1 VITPNLSELESAAH
15 GVAPFEVE
23 RAAANVLTDIAG
35 AALLVTRSADG
46 MTLFR
51 TGRAPFHVAA
61 MAKEV
66 FDVTGAGDT
75 VVAMVALALAA
86 RIAIEQAIELASIA
100 AAITVSK
107 RGTSTV
113 SPTELATAIDAIPG

>member
-1 VITPNLSELESAAH
+1 RHPSRS
-15 GVAPFEVE
+15 G
-23 RAAANVLTDIAG
+23 LT
-35 AALLVTRSADG
+35 LLVTRSADG

-51 TGRAPFHVAA
+51 TGISPFHVPA

-75 VVAMVALALAA
+75 VVATIALALGAG
-86 RIAIEQAIELASIA
+86 IAFEQAVELASVA
-100 AAITVSK
+100 AAISVSK

-113 SPTELATAIDAIPG
+113 SPAELSAALNA

>member
-1 VITPNLSELESAAH
+1 VITPNLHELEAATP
-15 GVAPFEVE
+15 GVHPFTLEG
-23 RAAANVLTDIAG
+23 AAAALLPELDG

-46 MTLFR
+46 MSLFR
-51 TGRAPFHVAA
+51 GDRAPVHVPAI
-61 MAKEV
+61 AKEV

-75 VVAMVALALAA
+75 VVAAIAVALGA
-86 RIAIEQAIELASIA
+86 RIAIEHAIELASVA

-113 SPTELATAIDAIPG
+113 SAAELAAAIEH